1 MITLPDTFVPRSA
14 QPFMLDAGFVVRSA
28 RGLAIGRMET
38 PGSRF
43 GAEIQFPAMVYDTA
57 NELLSYLQAGKRVG
71 LRLKWPLMATTQA
84 GGTGAVN
91 GSGVAG
97 TTLPVR
103 GLTASAVIKRGSW
116 VTVVNTSGDRCLHS
130 VVNPATVAGGGTVTL
145 TVQPPLRTVLADG
158 NTVLVSAPTIEGVI
172 TSEVNWDLPVNRIVP
187 PMGFRIEEAE
197 A

>member
-28 RGLAIGRMET
+28 RGMAVGRMET

-43 GAEIQFPAMVYDTA
+43 GVEIQFAAMAYDTA

-84 GGTGAVN
+84 GGTGAVD
-91 GSGVAG
+91 GSGAAG
-97 TTLPVR
+97 TSLPVR
-103 GLTASAVIKRGSW
+103 GLTPGAVIKRGSW
-116 VTVVNTSGDRCLHS
+116 LTVTNTAGDRCLHN
-130 VVNPATVAGGGTVTL
+130 VAAPVTVSGGGTATI
-145 TVQPPLRTVLADG
+145 TVQAPLRTVLVDG

-187 PMGFRIEEAE
+187 PMGFRLEEAE